1 MVRYWSWSVMWPG
14 ELKRNK
20 LSLQFS
26 TLCPLSSCSHEHT
39 WFWLSDDLLR
49 WTRTAGVVVP
59 LGRSTVCHG
68 LHKIPL
74 HNGVQVSKA
83 WIFKH
88 RIQIVNKKQSSGA
101 WPPWSSVSLS
111 PLYKEGHKTWKP
123 WLARSSHR
131 THTMVKFSRKRW
143 RLGLGLEVIQ
153 CFMISIFCSDK
164 IFVR

>member
-1 MVRYWSWSVMWPG
+1 MTGRQEGKGTKLLHQPKACEFISIIKRWLGTGPG
-14 ELKRNK
+14 QSCGQVSSKETTSHCSFL
-20 LSLQFS
+20 LYVPFLHVLMY
-26 TLCPLSSCSHEHT
+26 TLD
-39 WFWLSDDLLR
+39 FDLSDDLLR

-101 WPPWSSVSLS
+101 
-111 PLYKEGHKTWKP
+111 
-123 WLARSSHR
+123 
-131 THTMVKFSRKRW
+131 
-143 RLGLGLEVIQ
+143 
-153 CFMISIFCSDK
+153 
-164 IFVR
+164 